1 MDDVTNDKDRIS
13 QQIPHTQTAK
23 GGFTNGRRL
32 QHVRS
37 EIQRSVQM
45 YPERPPET
53 LDCADREIEAAIRE
67 DRQIRLDRA
76 FPDTAKHPRGT
87 KNSHLPSGTKDTPM
101 NRGAN
106 PHEPGPEISPFD
118 ETSSPAGKLAR
129 VQHDHPRYAKV
140 YRLALMHCLT
150 MRGLPLG
157 QIGALLGIT
166 TRQVQ
171 SLRVE
176 LIKRI
181 KKEAEHADILAIAGE
196 TQAFYDEIRAICM
209 RMASEATEASECFAA
224 IRTALSAET
233 DKHRFL
239 QASGFYD
246 IAKYIPKSN
255 T

>member
-1 MDDVTNDKDRIS
+1 
-13 QQIPHTQTAK
+13 
-23 GGFTNGRRL
+23 
-32 QHVRS
+32 
-37 EIQRSVQM
+37 M

-67 DRQIRLDRA
+67 GRQISLDRA
-76 FPDTAKHPRGT
+76 LPDTAKHPRDT
-87 KNSHLPSGTKDTPM
+87 KNSHLPSGNEDTPV

-106 PHEPGPEISPFD
+106 PDEPGPEISPFD
-118 ETSSPAGKLAR
+118 ETSSTSGKLAH

-140 YRLALMHCLT
+140 YRLALVHRLA

-157 QIGALLGIT
+157 QLGALLGRS
-166 TRQVQ
+166 TRQVH

-176 LIKRI
+176 LSKRI
-181 KKEAEHADILAIAGE
+181 KKEAEHVDFMTIAGE
-196 TQAFYDEIRAICM
+196 TLAFYDEIRAMCM
-209 RMASEATEASECFAA
+209 KMASEAIEVSECLAA
-224 IRTALSAET
+224 IRMALDAEA

-255 T
+255 TEVDEGVGSGK